1 MYNKNMYFKAR
12 LFIYYGTAQ
21 GTLDIWLRIEGGGA
35 DQSVVCFVL
44 FGASFSQFVAIDKT
58 QKTYCFIS
66 IKLFICGLIS
76 QRYHSLI
83 LP

>member
-35 DQSVVCFVL
+35 DQSVFVL
-44 FGASFSQFVAIDKT
+44 CFLVLLFRNLLQSTKRKKLIAS
-58 QKTYCFIS
+58 Y
-66 IKLFICGLIS
+66 L
-76 QRYHSLI
+76 
-83 LP
+83 